1 MKKIKIKY
9 CLIVSASLL
18 LAATIFLIF
27 YFNRSVVVPQ
37 ISGKNITT
45 ATKILNEAGLKA
57 KTLYEYNDTV
67 LKDIVISQNIEVG
80 SDVKYNTSITII
92 VSKGIE
98 QITLPDVKNS
108 SLQDAND
115 TLKKLGFSVVTEE
128 QFSKTITEGNVI
140 AQSVLAGEQADKGST
155 IKLIISKVILHL

>member
-80 SDVKYNTSITII
+80 TPPEELIRRIS
-92 VSKGIE
+92 
-98 QITLPDVKNS
+98 S
-108 SLQDAND
+108 SL
-115 TLKKLGFSVVTEE
+115 F
-128 QFSKTITEGNVI
+128 
-140 AQSVLAGEQADKGST
+140 LAA
-155 IKLIISKVILHL
+155 